1 MSTEKHA
8 EFSPSQLP
16 RIIAC
21 PGSYKASKGQP
32 NPSSPFAE
40 EGTML
45 HEVMKHY
52 LTKGVYE
59 VGEDATPFTLDDEQ
73 RGCVNQLLSWVW
85 DTKVMYNG
93 LEVVEMIEQ
102 QVSLSWLS
110 KVIWKDGP
118 AEETWDEGTVELLD
132 GVSGTADYILIV
144 PSERTTIVADWK
156 FGRGVEVFAT
166 SDQLKAYALGALGI
180 PLGSGDSHYWRVRAV
195 IGQPRIKSDV
205 EEHLYHTSWIEGE
218 LMEEWLVDIL
228 IPALVDATSDNP
240 TFNPD
245 EDGACKFCRAVG
257 CRARYEARLKDF
269 NVLIEAEEAQA
280 EVTAEEKVSLV
291 EKFWR
296 LEKYMAVIQGELYA
310 SLMAGLPVP
319 GMKLVKGRASRSWA
333 LGENATI
340 NTLMGAMGLQLKDC
354 YVEPKLCS
362 PAQIEKKLPKGA
374 KKSDDFISL
383 VKTSSGKPSMVPE
396 SDKRPALEGVA
407 AQYSADEVDNN
418 CSDDDFS

>member
-73 RGCVNQLLSWVW
+73 RGCVNQLLSWVQ
-85 DTKVMYNG
+85 DTKAWYSG
-93 LEVVEMIEQ
+93 LEVIEMIEQ
-102 QVSLSWLS
+102 RVSLSWL
-110 KVIWKDGP
+110 
-118 AEETWDEGTVELLD
+118 AEEFGHKGLLEE
-132 GVSGTADYILIV
+132 VAGTADYILII
-144 PSERTTIVADWK
+144 PSEQILLVADWK

-166 SDQLKAYALGALGI
+166 SDQLKAYALGALKVL
-180 PLGSGDSHYWRVRAV
+180 LGSDDSRYWQVRAV

-205 EEHLYHTSWIEGE
+205 EENIYFTRWLQGE
-218 LMEEWLVDIL
+218 LFEWLEDTL
-228 IPALVDATSDNP
+228 IPSLVDATSDHL

-245 EDGACKFCRAVG
+245 EDGACKFCRAIG
-257 CRARYEARLKDF
+257 CRARYGARLKDL
-269 NVLIEAEEAQA
+269 NDLIEAEEVKA
-280 EVTAEEKVSLV
+280 EVTVEEKVSLV

-310 SLMAGLPVP
+310 ALMAGLPVS

-333 LGENATI
+333 LGEDATLS
-340 NTLMGAMGLQLKDC
+340 TLMGAMGLQLKDC
-354 YVEPKLCS
+354 YVEPKLRS

-374 KKSDDFISL
+374 NKSSDFTSL

-396 SDKRPALEGVA
+396 SDKRPAIEGVA
-407 AQYSADEVDNN
+407 AQYYANEVDFN

>member
-1 MSTEKHA
+1 ME
-8 EFSPSQLP
+8 
-16 RIIAC
+16 
-21 PGSYKASKGQP
+21 
-32 NPSSPFAE
+32 
-40 EGTML
+40 
-45 HEVMKHY
+45 
-52 LTKGVYE
+52 
-59 VGEDATPFTLDDEQ
+59 
-73 RGCVNQLLSWVW
+73 
-85 DTKVMYNG
+85 
-93 LEVVEMIEQ
+93 
-102 QVSLSWLS
+102 
-110 KVIWKDGP
+110 
-118 AEETWDEGTVELLD
+118 
-132 GVSGTADYILIV
+132 
-144 PSERTTIVADWK
+144 
-156 FGRGVEVFAT
+156 
-166 SDQLKAYALGALGI
+166 
-180 PLGSGDSHYWRVRAV
+180 AV
-195 IGQPRIKSDV
+195 
-205 EEHLYHTSWIEGE
+205 
-218 LMEEWLVDIL
+218 
-228 IPALVDATSDNP
+228 SDNP

-269 NVLIEAEEAQA
+269 NDLIEAEEAQA

-310 SLMAGLPVP
+310 ALMSGLPVP

-374 KKSDDFISL
+374 KKSDDFTSL

>member
-1 MSTEKHA
+1 
-8 EFSPSQLP
+8 L
-16 RIIAC
+16 AC
-21 PGSYKASKGQP
+21 EDWRVNSLL
-32 NPSSPFAE
+32 E
-40 EGTML
+40 E
-45 HEVMKHY
+45 V
-52 LTKGVYE
+52 
-59 VGEDATPFTLDDEQ
+59 A
-73 RGCVNQLLSWVW
+73 
-85 DTKVMYNG
+85 
-93 LEVVEMIEQ
+93 
-102 QVSLSWLS
+102 
-110 KVIWKDGP
+110 
-118 AEETWDEGTVELLD
+118 
-132 GVSGTADYILIV
+132 GTADYILVV
-144 PSERTTIVADWK
+144 PSERILIVADWK

-166 SDQLKAYALGALGI
+166 SDQLKAYALGALKALIGQED
-180 PLGSGDSHYWRVRAV
+180 LYWRVRAV

-205 EEHLYHTSWIEGE
+205 EEHIYFTRWLEGE
-218 LMEEWLVDIL
+218 LFEWLDCNL
-228 IPALVDATSDNP
+228 IPSLMEAVSDNP

-269 NVLIEAEEAQA
+269 NDLIEAEEAQA

-310 SLMAGLPVP
+310 ALMSGLPVP

-374 KKSDDFISL
+374 KKSDDFVSL

-407 AQYSADEVDNN
+407 AQYSADEVDFN

>member
-21 PGSYKASKGQP
+21 PGSYKASKGLP

-52 LTKGVYE
+52 LNKGVYE

-73 RGCVNQLLSWVW
+73 RGCVNQLLSWVQ
-85 DTKVMYNG
+85 DTKALYSG
-93 LEVVEMIEQ
+93 LEVIEMIEQ
-102 QVSLSWLS
+102 RVSLSWLT
-110 KVIWKDGP
+110 
-118 AEETWDEGTVELLD
+118 EEFGHKELLD
-132 GVSGTADYILIV
+132 EVAGTADWVFIV
-144 PSERTTIVADWK
+144 PDEQVIIVADWK

-166 SDQLKAYALGALGI
+166 SDQLKAYALGVMGGI
-180 PLGSGDSHYWRVRAV
+180 DEAFFNEVWAIRAI

-205 EEHLYHTSWIEGE
+205 EEHAYHHKGLDGKLFDWFKDT
-218 LMEEWLVDIL
+218 L

-269 NVLIEAEEAQA
+269 NDLIEAEEAQA

-296 LEKYMAVIQGELYA
+296 LEKYMAVVQGELYA
-310 SLMAGLPVP
+310 ALMSGLPVP

-374 KKSDDFISL
+374 KKSDDFTSL

-407 AQYSADEVDNN
+407 AQYSADEVDFN

>member
-1 MSTEKHA
+1 MNTEKHA
-8 EFSPSQLP
+8 EFSPSKLP

-32 NPSSPFAE
+32 NPSSPYAE

-59 VGEDATPFTLDDEQ
+59 VGEDATPFALDDEQ
-73 RGCVNQLLSWVW
+73 RGCVNQLLSWVQ
-85 DTKVMYNG
+85 DTKALYSG
-93 LEVVEMIEQ
+93 LEVAEMIEQ
-102 QVSLSWLS
+102 RVSLSWL
-110 KVIWKDGP
+110 
-118 AEETWDEGTVELLD
+118 AEEFGHKELLD
-132 GVSGTADYILIV
+132 EVAGTTDYALIDSSNRV
-144 PSERTTIVADWK
+144 LINADWK

-166 SDQLKAYALGALGI
+166 SDQLKAYALGVLGTLKMADD
-180 PLGSGDSHYWRVRAV
+180 PPYWQLRAV

-205 EEHLYHTSWIEGE
+205 EEHTYFSKWTEGE
-218 LMEEWLVDIL
+218 LIEWLVDTL
-228 IPALVDATSDNP
+228 IPALVDATSDHP

-257 CRARYEARLKDF
+257 CRARYEARLKDL
-269 NVLIEAEEAQA
+269 NDLIEAEEVQA
-280 EVTAEEKVSLV
+280 EVTVEEKVSLN
-291 EKFWR
+291 EKFGR
-296 LEKYMAVIQGELYA
+296 LEKYMAVIRGELYA
-310 SLMAGLPVP
+310 ALMAGLPVP

-333 LGENATI
+333 LDENATI

-374 KKSDDFISL
+374 KKSSDFISL

-407 AQYSADEVDNN
+407 AKYSAQYSADEVDFN

>member
-73 RGCVNQLLSWVW
+73 RGCVNQLLSWVQ
-85 DTKVMYNG
+85 DTKALYSG
-93 LEVVEMIEQ
+93 LEVIEMIEQ
-102 QVSLSWLS
+102 RVSLSWL
-110 KVIWKDGP
+110 
-118 AEETWDEGTVELLD
+118 AEEFGHKELLEE
-132 GVSGTADYILIV
+132 VAGTADYILIV
-144 PSERTTIVADWK
+144 PSERILIVADWK

-166 SDQLKAYALGALGI
+166 SDQLKAYALGALKV
-180 PLGSGDSHYWRVRAV
+180 LKDSDDLHYWRVRAV
-195 IGQPRIKSDV
+195 IGQPRIKSDA
-205 EEHLYHTSWIEGE
+205 EEHIYFTRWLQGE
-218 LMEEWLVDIL
+218 LFEWLTETL
-228 IPALVDATSDNP
+228 IPALVDATSDNL

-245 EDGACKFCRAVG
+245 EDGACKFCRAIG
-257 CRARYEARLKDF
+257 CRERYEARLKDF
-269 NVLIEAEEAQA
+269 NDLIKAEEVQA
-280 EVTAEEKVSLV
+280 EVTVEEKVSLV

-296 LEKYMAVIQGELYA
+296 LEKYMAVIRGELYA
-310 SLMAGLPVP
+310 ALMAGLPVP

-340 NTLMGAMGLQLKDC
+340 NTLMGTMGLQLKDC

-374 KKSDDFISL
+374 KKSSDFTPL
-383 VKTSSGKPSMVPE
+383 VKTSSGKPSMVPK

>member
-1 MSTEKHA
+1 MSEVQSEKHA

-52 LTKGVYE
+52 LTEEDYE
-59 VGEDATPFTLDDEQ
+59 LPVDNKWPFTLDDEQ
-73 RGCVNQLLSWVW
+73 RECVNQLLSWVK
-85 DTKVMYNG
+85 DTKALYSG
-93 LEVVEMIEQ
+93 LEVIEMIERR
-102 QVSLSWLS
+102 VSLSWLVNVFGY
-110 KVIWKDGP
+110 K
-118 AEETWDEGTVELLD
+118 ELLEE
-132 GVSGTADYILIV
+132 VAGTADYILIV
-144 PSERTTIVADWK
+144 PSERILIVADWK

-166 SDQLKAYALGALGI
+166 SDQLKAYALGALEALI
-180 PLGSGDSHYWRVRAV
+180 GSDDTHYWRVRAV

-205 EEHLYHTSWIEGE
+205 EEHLYYTKWLDGE
-218 LMEEWLVDIL
+218 LFDWLESTL
-228 IPALVDATSDNP
+228 IPALINATSDNL

-257 CRARYEARLKDF
+257 CRARYEARLEDF
-269 NVLIEAEEAQA
+269 NDLMKAEETQA
-280 EVTAEEKVSLV
+280 EVTIEEKVSLV

-310 SLMAGLPVP
+310 ALMSGLPVP

-333 LGENATI
+333 LGENTTI
-340 NTLMGAMGLQLKDC
+340 NTLMSQLGLQLKDC

-362 PAQIEKKLPKGA
+362 PAQIEKKLSKGVR
-374 KKSDDFISL
+374 KSDDFTSL

-407 AQYSADEVDNN
+407 VQYSADEVDFN
-418 CSDDDFS
+418 CGDDDFS

>member
-21 PGSYKASKGQP
+21 PGSYKASKDQP

-59 VGEDATPFTLDDEQ
+59 VGEDATPFSLDDEQ
-73 RGCVNQLLSWVW
+73 RGCVNQLLSWVQ
-85 DTKVMYNG
+85 DTKALYSG
-93 LEVVEMIEQ
+93 LEIIEMIEQ
-102 QVSLSWLS
+102 HVSLSWLADVLGH
-110 KVIWKDGP
+110 KGLL
-118 AEETWDEGTVELLD
+118 EEVA
-132 GVSGTADYILIV
+132 GTADYILIV
-144 PSERTTIVADWK
+144 PSERILIVADWK

-166 SDQLKAYALGALGI
+166 SDQLKAYALGALKVFGG
-180 PLGSGDSHYWRVRAV
+180 LDDSQYWRVRAV

-205 EEHLYHTSWIEGE
+205 EEHIYFTKWFDGE
-218 LMEEWLVDIL
+218 LFEWFDRNL

-257 CRARYEARLKDF
+257 CRARYEARLNDF
-269 NVLIEAEEAQA
+269 NDLIGAEEAQA
-280 EVTAEEKVSLV
+280 EVTVEEKVSLV
-291 EKFWR
+291 EKFGR

-310 SLMAGLPVP
+310 MLMSGLPVP

-374 KKSDDFISL
+374 KKSSDFVSL

-407 AQYSADEVDNN
+407 AQYSADEVDFN